1 MDAPQE
7 PRWLDA
13 EERQAWL
20 ALASAL
26 NRLPAALDAQL
37 RRDAGISHFEYQVL
51 ALLSEAPGRT
61 LRMSELATLAEGS
74 LPRLSQ
80 VVARLEQH
88 GWVRRTPDPA
98 DGRYT
103 LATLTDQG
111 QAKVTEAAPGH
122 VQEVRR
128 LVFDPLT
135 KTQSR
140 QLREIGRRIMR
151 AIDPDNP
158 TRRGRLDRRG
168 HGVAG
173 RVSTASDIRPA
184 QAMTSM
190 PRASEGCG
198 ASARLETAT
207 TSSSRDRVS
216 AARAGSLGK
225 ERICFRLIETATK
238 SKPVR
243 AAAAP
248 TSATKK
254 FCHWAVAYAF
264 TTAAL
269 CRWWGSR
276 RPG

>member
-1 MDAPQE
+1 MDAPQD

-51 ALLSEAPGRT
+51 ALLSEAPDRT
-61 LRMSELATLAEGS
+61 LRMSALATLAEGS

-80 VVARLEQH
+80 VVARLEQP

-111 QAKVTEAAPGH
+111 LAKVTEAAPGH

-140 QLREIGRRIMR
+140 QLREISRRIMR
-151 AIDPDNP
+151 AIDPDNLRP
-158 TRRGRLDRRG
+158 YDQMP
-168 HGVAG
+168 A
-173 RVSTASDIRPA
+173 AMPA
-184 QAMTSM
+184 QA
-190 PRASEGCG
+190 P
-198 ASARLETAT
+198 
-207 TSSSRDRVS
+207 
-216 AARAGSLGK
+216 
-225 ERICFRLIETATK
+225 
-238 SKPVR
+238 
-243 AAAAP
+243 
-248 TSATKK
+248 
-254 FCHWAVAYAF
+254 
-264 TTAAL
+264 
-269 CRWWGSR
+269 
-276 RPG
+276 